1 MTILKPIVDRI
12 LKSLPVSYYL
22 NRQIDIELGD
32 DDKTYIDI
40 MNDKIHIGY
49 LKVKELADKFENEE
63 LVEEDVRS
71 LLYHEISHALLT
83 PKNLNVT
90 KQINIF
96 EDERI
101 ESLLRD
107 YYMNVDFK
115 SFIKRFND
123 YHGEDPRSA
132 DEFYYQIVR
141 YRVGPQD
148 LVNEVHELI
157 MDYRNLS
164 AVNNEGA
171 YYYGWHVQD
180 FYNKVL
186 RRWQKQEEEKQQKQ
200 NANSSENKESS
211 SNEQTTSSNEQI
223 VSSESID
230 NTQPATQVVEDQLD
244 EEASSPD
251 QLVKS
256 VCEKYND
263 SAVESGIDKLLASL
277 KTTEKSNG
285 SAINAYSG
293 VFNPRSVVRQ
303 DYKWFVQQ
311 NRLGHVKA
319 YSKFKLNLFIDCSG
333 SFEDNDLAVNR
344 LLKALHRFEK
354 QNKDFSFDLISCG
367 INQKIR
373 NKNDRIQ
380 KSFGGTLI
388 TWKIAE
394 QFKQVQE
401 RGAQNVNIVLY
412 DGDCVDTA
420 YTKEQ
425 RTWWRALKTFDAS
438 NCVLIVDKSNEQYT
452 SKVIS
457 TAKVIV
463 SNDYVNQLTRNVM
476 TALTLFC
483 K

>member
-12 LKSLPVSYYL
+12 LKSLPVGYYL
-22 NRQIDIELGD
+22 NHQVSIELGD
-32 DDKTYIDI
+32 DDTTYIDL

-49 LKVKELADKFENEE
+49 LKIRELADKFENEE

-83 PKNLNVT
+83 PKSLRIT
-90 KQINIF
+90 RWLNIF

-107 YYMNVDFK
+107 YYMKVDFK
-115 SFIKRFND
+115 EFVKRFND
-123 YHGEDPRSA
+123 YHGEEPQSG

-148 LVNEVHELI
+148 LVNKVHDII
-157 MDYRNLS
+157 MSYQDISAANADDANLY
-164 AVNNEGA
+164 E
-171 YYYGWHVQD
+171 WTVQD
-180 FYNKVL
+180 FYREVL
-186 RRWQKQEEEKQQKQ
+186 NRWQKQEEEKQKQ
-200 NANSSENKESS
+200 NQQQNDSNSNSSENKSDL
-211 SNEQTTSSNEQI
+211 NEQASASKNEDASQSSTQTVENQL
-223 VSSESID
+223 
-230 NTQPATQVVEDQLD
+230 NT
-244 EEASSPD
+244 EAANPEK
-251 QLVKS
+251 LVKD

-263 SAVESGIDKLLASL
+263 GAVESGIDKLLASL

-293 VFNPRSVVRQ
+293 VFNPRSVARQ

-333 SFEDNDLAVNR
+333 SFSGNDLAVNR
-344 LLKALHRFEK
+344 LLKALTRFEK

-367 INQKIR
+367 VSQRIR
-373 NKNDRIQ
+373 AKNDRIQ
-380 KSFGGTLI
+380 QSDSGTLI
-388 TWKIAE
+388 TWAIAE
-394 QFKQVQE
+394 QYKKVQQA
-401 RGAQNVNIVLY
+401 GAQNVNIILY
-412 DGDCVDTA
+412 DGDCVCSA
-420 YTKEQ
+420 HTKEQ
-425 RTWWRALKTFDAS
+425 RSWWRALKVFDNS

-452 SKVIS
+452 SKLIS

-463 SNDYVNQLTRNVM
+463 SNDYVRQLTRNVM

>member
-1 MTILKPIVDRI
+1 MTILKPTVNRI
-12 LKSLPVSYYL
+12 LKSLPIGYYL
-22 NRQIDIELGD
+22 NHQIEVELGD

-83 PKNLNVT
+83 PKRLNSTRQMNV
-90 KQINIF
+90 F

-101 ESLLRD
+101 ESLLRN

-115 SFIKRFND
+115 NFVKRFND
-123 YHGEDPRSA
+123 YHGEDPQSA

-157 MDYRNLS
+157 MRHRTLS
-164 AVNNEGA
+164 AVNDEDV
-171 YYYGWHVQD
+171 YYYEWYVQD
-180 FYNKVL
+180 FYNRVL
-186 RRWQKQEEEKQQKQ
+186 DRWQKQEDEKRQQKQ
-200 NANSSENKESS
+200 NDSSSENEAS
-211 SNEQTTSSNEQI
+211 SNEQTTSSNEQA
-223 VSSESID
+223 SSKSID
-230 NTQPATQVVEDQLD
+230 DTQLATSTVEDQLD

-251 QLVKS
+251 LLVKD

-263 SAVESGIDKLLASL
+263 AAIESSIDKLLASL
-277 KTTEKSNG
+277 KTTEKANG

-333 SFEDNDLAVNR
+333 SFKDNDLAVNR
-344 LLKALHRFEK
+344 LLKALLRFEK

-367 INQKIR
+367 IGQKIR

-380 KSFGGTLI
+380 KSYGGTLI
-388 TWKIAE
+388 TWQIAE
-394 QFKQVQE
+394 QFKQVQDV
-401 RGAQNVNIVLY
+401 GAQNVNVVLY
-412 DGDCVDTA
+412 DGDCISSAT
-420 YTKEQ
+420 TSEQ
-425 RTWWRALKTFDAS
+425 RSWWKALKTFDAS
-438 NCVLIVDKSNEQYT
+438 NCVLIVDKSNERHT
-452 SKVIS
+452 SKAIS
-457 TAKVIV
+457 TAKVIA

-476 TALTLFC
+476 TALALFC

>member
-1 MTILKPIVDRI
+1 MTILKPTVDRI
-12 LKSLPVSYYL
+12 LKSLPVGYYL
-22 NRQIDIELGD
+22 NHQINIELGD

-83 PKNLNVT
+83 PKNLRMT
-90 KQINIF
+90 RQMNIF

-107 YYMNVDFK
+107 YYMKVDFK
-115 SFIKRFND
+115 EFVKRFND
-123 YHGEDPRSA
+123 YHGEDPQSG

-157 MDYRNLS
+157 MKYRNIS
-164 AVNNEGA
+164 SVKDDDT
-171 YYYGWHVQD
+171 YYYEWQVQD
-180 FYNKVL
+180 FYKKVL
-186 RRWQKQEEEKQQKQ
+186 DRWQKQEEEKRQQQ
-200 NANSSENKESS
+200 NQQQSN
-211 SNEQTTSSNEQI
+211 SNEQ
-223 VSSESID
+223 SSETENDSNVQTSASESDD
-230 NTQPATQVVEDQLD
+230 NAQAATQDVEDQLD
-244 EEASSPD
+244 EEASNPS
-251 QLVKS
+251 QLVKD

-263 SAVESGIDKLLASL
+263 STVESGIDKLLASL

-367 INQKIR
+367 VGQKIR
-373 NKNDRIQ
+373 NKNDRVQ
-380 KSFGGTLI
+380 KSYDGTLI

-401 RGAQNVNIVLY
+401 AGAQNVNIVLY
-412 DGDCVDTA
+412 DGDCVYSA
-420 YTKEQ
+420 NSKEQ
-425 RTWWRALKTFDAS
+425 HSWWRALKTFDSS